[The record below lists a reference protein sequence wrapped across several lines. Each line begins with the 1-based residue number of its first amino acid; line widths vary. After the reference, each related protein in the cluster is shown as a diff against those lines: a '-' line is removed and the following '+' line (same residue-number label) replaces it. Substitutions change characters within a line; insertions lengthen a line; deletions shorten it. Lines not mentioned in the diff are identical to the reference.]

1 MTTEIDGGK
10 LVMKSYLVD
19 DETQEITLIDK
30 YAIKKDVGQNK
41 PAEDYQ
47 DLPTDNVSNISAYIT
62 NFVKAIVDMLVKYL
76 FVLLPKVIK
85 NAFKK

>member
-1 MTTEIDGGK
+1 MTTEIEGGK

-19 DETQEITLIDK
+19 DKTQEITLIDK

-47 DLPTDNVSNISAYIT
+47 DLPTDNVSNISAYVT
-62 NFVKAIVDMLVKYL
+62 NFVKAVVDMLVKYL

-85 NAFKK
+85 NAIKK

>member
-19 DETQEITLIDK
+19 DKTQEITLIDK

-47 DLPTDNVSNISAYIT
+47 DLPTDNVSNISAYVT
-62 NFVKAIVDMLVKYL
+62 NFVKAVVDMLVKYL

-85 NAFKK
+85 NAIKK

>member
-47 DLPTDNVSNISAYIT
+47 DLPTDNVSNISAYVT
-62 NFVKAIVDMLVKYL
+62 NFVKAVVDMLVKYL

-85 NAFKK
+85 NAITK

>member
-19 DETQEITLIDK
+19 DKTQEITLIDK
-30 YAIKKDVGQNK
+30 YAIKKNVGQNK

>member
-19 DETQEITLIDK
+19 DKTQEITLIDK

>member
-10 LVMKSYLVD
+10 LVMNSYLVD
-19 DETQEITLIDK
+19 DKTQEITLIDK

-47 DLPTDNVSNISAYIT
+47 ELPTDNVSNISAYIT

>member
-47 DLPTDNVSNISAYIT
+47 ELPTDNVSNSSAYIT

>member
-19 DETQEITLIDK
+19 DDTQEITLIDK

-62 NFVKAIVDMLVKYL
+62 NFVKAVVDMLVKYL

>member
-47 DLPTDNVSNISAYIT
+47 ELPTDNVSNISAYIT

>member
-19 DETQEITLIDK
+19 DKTQEITLIDK

-62 NFVKAIVDMLVKYL
+62 NFVKAFVDMLVKYL

>member
-1 MTTEIDGGK
+1 MTTEIEGGK

-19 DETQEITLIDK
+19 DKTQEITLIDK

-47 DLPTDNVSNISAYIT
+47 DLPTDNVSNISAYVT
-62 NFVKAIVDMLVKYL
+62 NFVKAVVDMLVKYL

-85 NAFKK
+85 NAITK

>member
-41 PAEDYQ
+41 PTEDYE
-47 DLPTDNVSNISAYIT
+47 DLPTDNVSNISAYVT
-62 NFVKAIVDMLVKYL
+62 NFVKAIIDMLVKYI
-76 FVLLPKVIK
+76 FVLLPQVIK
-85 NAFKK
+85 NAIKK

>member
-41 PAEDYQ
+41 PADDYQ
-47 DLPTDNVSNISAYIT
+47 DLPTDNVSNISAYVT
-62 NFVKAIVDMLVKYL
+62 NFVKAVVDMLVKYL

-85 NAFKK
+85 NAITK

>member
-41 PAEDYQ
+41 PTEDYE
-47 DLPTDNVSNISAYIT
+47 DLPTDNVSNISAYVT
-62 NFVKAIVDMLVKYL
+62 NFVKAIVDMLVKYI
-76 FVLLPKVIK
+76 FVLLPQAIK
-85 NAFKK
+85 NAIKK

>member
-19 DETQEITLIDK
+19 DKTQEITLIDK

-47 DLPTDNVSNISAYIT
+47 ELPTDNVSNISAYIT

>member
-19 DETQEITLIDK
+19 DKTQEITLIDK

-41 PAEDYQ
+41 PSEDYQ

>member
-1 MTTEIDGGK
+1 M
-10 LVMKSYLVD
+10 
-19 DETQEITLIDK
+19 
-30 YAIKKDVGQNK
+30 GQNK

>member
-19 DETQEITLIDK
+19 DKTQEISLIDK

>member
-19 DETQEITLIDK
+19 DKTQEITLIDK

-76 FVLLPKVIK
+76 FVLLQKVIK
-85 NAFKK
+85 NEFKK

>member
-19 DETQEITLIDK
+19 DKTQEITLIDK

-85 NAFKK
+85 IAFKK

>member
-19 DETQEITLIDK
+19 DKTQEITLIDK

-47 DLPTDNVSNISAYIT
+47 ELPTDNVSNISAYIT

-76 FVLLPKVIK
+76 FVLLPKLIK

>member
-1 MTTEIDGGK
+1 
-10 LVMKSYLVD
+10 MKSYLVD
-19 DETQEITLIDK
+19 DKTQEITLIDK